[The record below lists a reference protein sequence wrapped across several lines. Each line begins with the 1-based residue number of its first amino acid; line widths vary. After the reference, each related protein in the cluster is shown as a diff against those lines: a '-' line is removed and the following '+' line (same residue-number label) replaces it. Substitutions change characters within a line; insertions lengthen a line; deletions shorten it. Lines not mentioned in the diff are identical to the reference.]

1 MRAEQFP
8 TLVPGVS
15 WDHPCGS
22 YVDFHA
28 DGLAGCGFQP
38 REGVLCSLREGQVW
52 LE

>member
-8 TLVPGVS
+8 APAPRVS

-28 DGLAGCGFQP
+28 DGLAGCGFQL
-38 REGVLCSLREGQVW
+38 RAGVLCSRREGQVQ